1 MWLNGRVLVK
11 DVYVLTTH
19 FPDSEK
25 FGLVSQLRR
34 ASVSVPANIAE
45 GAGRKTEKDFA
56 SYLYNALGSAF
67 EVETLLILSSD
78 LKLMP
83 DNEFLKLLEQ
93 VQIIQKQ
100 LNNFI
105 QKLKK

>member
-1 MWLNGRVLVK
+1 M
-11 DVYVLTTH
+11 
-19 FPDSEK
+19 
-25 FGLVSQLRR
+25 
-34 ASVSVPANIAE
+34 
-45 GAGRKTEKDFA
+45 
-56 SYLYNALGSAF
+56 
-67 EVETLLILSSD
+67 ILSSD

-105 QKLKK
+105 QKLSK